1 MIALAILVLVAI
13 AALVGNLARCLY
25 TDWRANHRA
34 EDHLWI
40 DRAARRQL

>member
-1 MIALAILVLVAI
+1 MTALFLIVV
-13 AALVGNLARCLY
+13 AALLAHPVYCLF

-34 EDHLWI
+34 EDHFWI